1 MNAAPVHCPV
11 ESDRPGASM
20 GWSCR
25 PVSGASNLVRWV
37 SGALGFSFV
46 CAIVAVSLSTSAASL
61 TAAAAE
67 SAQDDPDSKVRFTDV
82 TARSGIDFIETI
94 GDDRMTNIVESTGV
108 GCGFVDYDG
117 DGWLDVY
124 LVSGCWKE
132 GVSDPNLDPPKRE
145 SLAEATDRLYRNR
158 GDGTFEDV
166 TVKAGVARPGYGMAL
181 VAADYDADGD
191 QDIYVTN
198 HGPNFLYRNNGNG
211 TFREVAAAAG
221 VQDPLFS
228 VGAVFFDYDRDGWLD
243 LYVGNYL
250 TYDPSRTP
258 EHAQNIVRSP
268 LAYDGQQDHLY
279 RNRGD
284 GTFEDVTRKAGI
296 EIKPVGRAMGVGA
309 FDYDNDGWLDVFV
322 SNDAME
328 NFLFH
333 NLKNG
338 TFRNEAL
345 RAGAAFSESGS
356 AAAAMAVE
364 VADFDNNGWFDVLV
378 PDMNTCCLY
387 ANLGIGMFEDV
398 AVRSGIAAVISRYHS
413 WGGILADFDLDRCV
427 DAYIAN
433 GDVSILGP
441 QENCLFLGDGKGR
454 FKDAPAAAGEAL
466 AAKFVSRGVARGDY
480 DNDGDIDLLVSN
492 LNARP
497 SLLRNDTPRGD
508 RHWIEVEL
516 RGRRPNR
523 DGVGAVIK
531 VSVGGRT
538 FMQARLA
545 AGGYLCQHDP
555 RLHFGL
561 GAHSQVERIE
571 VIWPDGVRRTMA
583 NVSADRCV
591 AVSQQATH

>member
-1 MNAAPVHCPV
+1 MSGTPIHRPA
-11 ESDRPGASM
+11 ESDSPGAPI

-25 PVSGASNLVRWV
+25 PVSGVFNSVSWV
-37 SGALGFSFV
+37 SGELGFSFV
-46 CAIVAVSLSTSAASL
+46 CAIVAVGFVTSAASL
-61 TAAAAE
+61 AAAAAE
-67 SAQDDPDSKVRFTDV
+67 SAHDDVNSEILFTDV
-82 TARSGIDFIETI
+82 TARSGIDFVETI

-132 GVSDPNLDPPKRE
+132 GISDPQLDPRRRE
-145 SLAEATDRLYRNR
+145 SLAQSTDRLYHNC

-166 TVKAGVARPGYGMAL
+166 TVKAGVARPGYGMAV

-198 HGPNFLYRNNGNG
+198 YGPNFLYRNNGDG
-211 TFREVAAAAG
+211 TFSEIAGAAG
-221 VQDPLFS
+221 VHDLLFS

-258 EHAQNIVRSP
+258 EHAQNVVRSP

-279 RNRGD
+279 RNKGD
-284 GTFEDVTRKAGI
+284 GTFEDVTCKTGI

-309 FDYDNDGWLDVFV
+309 LDYDNDGWLDVFV

-338 TFRNEAL
+338 TFKNEAL

-398 AVRSGIAAVISRYHS
+398 AVRSGIAAVIGRYHS
-413 WGGILADFDLDRCV
+413 WGGILADFDLDGHV

-441 QENCLFLGDGKGR
+441 QENCLFLGDGKGW
-454 FKDAPAAAGEAL
+454 FKDASAAAGEAL

-480 DNDGDIDLLVSN
+480 DNDGDIDLLVAN
-492 LNARP
+492 LNART

-508 RHWIEVEL
+508 RHWIGFDL
-516 RGRRPNR
+516 KGRAPNR
-523 DGVGAVIK
+523 DGVGAVVK
-531 VSVGGRT
+531 VTVGGRT
-538 FMQARLA
+538 LTQLRLT

-561 GAHSQVERIE
+561 GPHLQVERVE
-571 VIWPDGVRRTMA
+571 VIWPDGTRQTMA
-583 NVSADRCV
+583 NVPSDRYV
-591 AVSQQATH
+591 AVSQQTTH